1 MQLISREVLIRYI
14 KRLLDIDKRLAP
26 FSILA
31 LEEDVFDMV
40 TVPTSQ
46 GDRQV
51 KVGGRIDRLDAIT
64 DKETGCRRIRV
75 IDYKTGA
82 REISR
87 PVADIADI
95 FDPLLAGDEKHT
107 DYYLQSMLYSL
118 LVRNDTRLNPENTPV
133 SPSLIFIQR
142 SFSDNYDPTIVV
154 GKEKVLDIKTYADEY
169 KECLHNLVLEIFNR
183 EIPFSPTSNGDSC
196 KYCPY
201 TKLCGKNV

>member
-1 MQLISREVLIRYI
+1 
-14 KRLLDIDKRLAP
+14 
-26 FSILA
+26 
-31 LEEDVFDMV
+31 MV

-154 GKEKVLDIKTYADEY
+154 GKEKVLDIK
-169 KECLHNLVLEIFNR
+169 HM
-183 EIPFSPTSNGDSC
+183 PTN
-196 KYCPY
+196 
-201 TKLCGKNV
+201 TKNVFIISYLKYSIVKYLSLLPLMEIVVSIVRIRSSVERTSEHKCQLSTFLPLTYCRKGVPAFM